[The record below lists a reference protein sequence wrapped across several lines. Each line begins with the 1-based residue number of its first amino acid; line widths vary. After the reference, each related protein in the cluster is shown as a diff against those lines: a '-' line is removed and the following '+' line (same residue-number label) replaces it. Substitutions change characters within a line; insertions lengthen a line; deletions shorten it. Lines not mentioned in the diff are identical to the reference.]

1 MAFRENG
8 GAWNRSYLAR
18 PLSTDNLS
26 PFLSPAPAAVS
37 VYVNQRASCAAA
49 LAVAVRC
56 VELTI
61 VNLLTLL
68 RKPASIAALLFLF
81 ISIGDGVMLP
91 FFALWAQK
99 DAGVPVAW
107 IGVLFGCYAGGELL
121 ATPLLGG
128 IADRLGRRPVLLAS
142 TAGVGVGF
150 LLLSFCHGVVATAAV
165 LLMIGVFE
173 SVLHPTAFTVIG
185 DVVPQDKTR
194 HHFAVA
200 RVLSSVG
207 RAIGPAIGAVLVLRS
222 LSTVFVGSA
231 IALLLAAALV
241 ACLLPETRHAGNS
254 DEDDDEEE
262 GFSALLPALRD
273 RRLGGMLAC
282 FMLLELSGSWVETV
296 LPLSVHA
303 AGTLSPSGVGLL
315 FTFSAVL
322 TAVLQIPV
330 TRLTAG
336 ISARVLVLAS
346 AAVLI
351 VAFGILLA
359 SPSLLAL
366 IVAMTCF
373 ATADM
378 FSSPLIPSAVNALA
392 APKTR
397 ATYMAAVSVANDLK
411 DTLGPASGT
420 ALFAVAASLPW
431 VMGIPLVGAAAV
443 GLGAALSRASIADES
458 TPTGS

>member
-1 MAFRENG
+1 
-8 GAWNRSYLAR
+8 
-18 PLSTDNLS
+18 
-26 PFLSPAPAAVS
+26 
-37 VYVNQRASCAAA
+37 
-49 LAVAVRC
+49 
-56 VELTI
+56 
-61 VNLLTLL
+61 VNLLTFF

-99 DAGVPVAW
+99 DAGVPTAW

-142 TAGVGVGF
+142 TLGVGCGF
-150 LLLSFCHGVVATAAV
+150 LLLSFCHGVIATAAV
-165 LLMIGVFE
+165 LLLIGVFE

-185 DVVPQDKTR
+185 DVVPQDETR

-200 RVLSSVG
+200 RVLSSIG
-207 RAIGPAIGAVLVLRS
+207 RAIGPALGALLVLRS
-222 LSTVFVGSA
+222 LSAVFIGSA
-231 IALLLAAALV
+231 VALLLAAALV
-241 ACLLPETRHAGNS
+241 ACLLPETRHAGAS
-254 DEDDDEEE
+254 EEDDDGEE

-273 RRLGGMLAC
+273 RRLGGLLLC

-315 FTFSAVL
+315 FTFGAVL
-322 TAVLQIPV
+322 TAILQIPV
-330 TRLTAG
+330 TRLTARC
-336 ISARVLVLAS
+336 SARGLVLTS

-351 VAFGILLA
+351 VAFGVLLG
-359 SPSLLAL
+359 SPSLVAL
-366 IVAMTCF
+366 IVAMLCF
-373 ATADM
+373 STADM
-378 FSSPLIPSAVNALA
+378 FCGPLIPSAVNELA

-420 ALFAVAASLPW
+420 MLFAVAASLPW
-431 VMGIPLVGAAAV
+431 VAGIPLVGMAAL
-443 GLGAALSRASIADES
+443 GLASALSRAPIADES
-458 TPTGS
+458 APTGTA

>member
-1 MAFRENG
+1 
-8 GAWNRSYLAR
+8 
-18 PLSTDNLS
+18 
-26 PFLSPAPAAVS
+26 
-37 VYVNQRASCAAA
+37 
-49 LAVAVRC
+49 
-56 VELTI
+56 VELIT

-142 TAGVGVGF
+142 TAGVGLGF
-150 LLLSFCHGVVATAAV
+150 LLLSFCHGVLATAIV

-185 DVVPQDKTR
+185 DVVPQEDTR
-194 HHFAVA
+194 HYFAVA

-231 IALLLAAALV
+231 VALLLAAVVV
-241 ACLLPETRHAGNS
+241 ACLLPETRHVGGS
-254 DEDDDEEE
+254 DEDDDEE

-273 RRLGGMLAC
+273 RRLGGLLLC

-330 TRLTAG
+330 TRLTARF
-336 ISARVLVLAS
+336 SARVLVLAS

-351 VAFGILLA
+351 LAFGILLA
-359 SPSLLAL
+359 SPSLVAL
-366 IVAMTCF
+366 VAAMTCF

-378 FSSPLIPSAVNALA
+378 FSSPLIPSAVNELA

-420 ALFAVAASLPW
+420 MLFAVAASLPW
-431 VMGIPLVGAAAV
+431 AMGIPLVGVAAW
-443 GLGAALSRASIADES
+443 GLGRALSRAPIRR
-458 TPTGS
+458 

>member
-1 MAFRENG
+1 M
-8 GAWNRSYLAR
+8 
-18 PLSTDNLS
+18 
-26 PFLSPAPAAVS
+26 
-37 VYVNQRASCAAA
+37 
-49 LAVAVRC
+49 
-56 VELTI
+56 
-61 VNLLTLL
+61 NLLTFF

-99 DAGVPVAW
+99 DAGVPTAW

-142 TAGVGVGF
+142 TLGVGCGF
-150 LLLSFCHGVVATAAV
+150 LLLSFCHGVIATAAV
-165 LLMIGVFE
+165 LLLIGVFE

-185 DVVPQDKTR
+185 DVVPQEETR

-200 RVLSSVG
+200 RVLSSIG
-207 RAIGPAIGAVLVLRS
+207 RAIGPALGALLVLRS
-222 LSTVFVGSA
+222 LSTVFIGSA
-231 IALLLAAALV
+231 VALLLASMLV
-241 ACLLPETRHAGNS
+241 ACLLPETRHAGGS
-254 DEDDDEEE
+254 DEDDDDDEE

-273 RRLGGMLAC
+273 RRLGGLLLC

-315 FTFSAVL
+315 FTFGAVL
-322 TAVLQIPV
+322 TAILQIPV
-330 TRLTAG
+330 TRLTARF
-336 ISARVLVLAS
+336 SARGLVLTS

-351 VAFGILLA
+351 VAFGVLLA
-359 SPSLLAL
+359 SPSLIAL
-366 IVAMTCF
+366 IVAIMCF
-373 ATADM
+373 STADM
-378 FSSPLIPSAVNALA
+378 FCGPLIPSAVNELA

-411 DTLGPASGT
+411 DTVGPASGT
-420 ALFAVAASLPW
+420 MLFAVAASLPW
-431 VMGIPLVGAAAV
+431 VMGIPLVGVAAL
-443 GLGAALSRASIADES
+443 GLASALSRTPVADES
-458 TPTGS
+458 APTGAA

>member
-1 MAFRENG
+1 
-8 GAWNRSYLAR
+8 
-18 PLSTDNLS
+18 
-26 PFLSPAPAAVS
+26 
-37 VYVNQRASCAAA
+37 
-49 LAVAVRC
+49 
-56 VELTI
+56 VELIT

-91 FFALWAQK
+91 FFALWEQK
-99 DAGVPVAW
+99 DADVPVAW

-142 TAGVGVGF
+142 TAGVGLGF
-150 LLLSFCHGVVATAAV
+150 LLLSFCHGVLATAIV

-185 DVVPQDKTR
+185 DVVPQEDTR
-194 HHFAVA
+194 HYFAVA

-207 RAIGPAIGAVLVLRS
+207 RAIGPAIGAILVLRS

-231 IALLLAAALV
+231 VALLLAAVVV
-241 ACLLPETRHAGNS
+241 ACLLPETRHIGGD
-254 DEDDDEEE
+254 DEDDDEE

-273 RRLGGMLAC
+273 RRLGGLLLC

-330 TRLTAG
+330 TRLTARF
-336 ISARVLVLAS
+336 SARALVLAS

-351 VAFGILLA
+351 LAFGILLA
-359 SPSLLAL
+359 SPSLVAL
-366 IVAMTCF
+366 VAAMTCF

-378 FSSPLIPSAVNALA
+378 FSSPLIPSAVNELA

-420 ALFAVAASLPW
+420 MLFAVGASLPW
-431 VMGIPLVGAAAV
+431 AMGIPLVGVAAW
-443 GLGAALSRASIADES
+443 GLGRALSRAPIRR
-458 TPTGS
+458 